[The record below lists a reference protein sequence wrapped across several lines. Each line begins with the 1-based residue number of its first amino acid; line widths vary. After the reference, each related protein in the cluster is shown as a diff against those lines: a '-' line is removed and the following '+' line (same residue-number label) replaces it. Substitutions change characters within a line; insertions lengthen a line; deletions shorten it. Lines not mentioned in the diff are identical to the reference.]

1 MSQTPRIELEGVARR
16 FGPRWAVARVD
27 LTLEPGASWMLTGAN
42 GSGKST
48 LLRCLATALRPHQGT
63 LRYGGRDLWTHRRE
77 IRPEIAY
84 LAHQLHLYDDLS
96 QRDNLVVWARMGG
109 LRADVDALL
118 HRVGLDPTRR
128 DPVRALSAGMKRR
141 LALARVLLKA
151 PRLLLLDEPFG
162 ALDPDG
168 RQLVIEVVREIQD
181 RGATLVLATHLPSSA
196 RHVCAEAL
204 VMEAGQITWRGAS
217 GDLP

>member
-1 MSQTPRIELEGVARR
+1 MSETPRIELKGLARR

-27 LTLEPGASWMLTGAN
+27 LTLEPGSSWMLTGAN

-63 LRYGGRDLWTHRRE
+63 LRYGDRDLWTHRRE

-96 QRDNLVVWARMGG
+96 QRDNLLVWARMGG
-109 LRADVDALL
+109 LRAPVDDLL
-118 HRVGLDPTRR
+118 RRVGLDPARR

-141 LALARVLLKA
+141 LALARVLLKS

-168 RQLVIEVVREIQD
+168 RQLVIDVVRELQ
-181 RGATLVLATHLPSSA
+181 GHGTTLVLATHLPTSA
-196 RHVCAEAL
+196 QHVCTQAV
-204 VMEAGQITWRGAS
+204 VMEAGQITWRGAA

>member
-1 MSQTPRIELEGVARR
+1 MPQTPRIKLEGLARR

-27 LTLEPGASWMLTGAN
+27 LDLEPGSSWMLTGAN

-48 LLRCLATALRPHQGT
+48 LLRCLATALRPHQGR
-63 LRYGGRDLWTHRRE
+63 LQYGDRDLWTHRNA

-96 QRDNLVVWARMGG
+96 QRDNLKVWARMGN
-109 LRADVDALL
+109 LKSDVDALL
-118 HRVGLDPTRR
+118 RRVGLDPART

-141 LALARVLLKA
+141 LALARILLKS

-168 RQLVIEVVREIQD
+168 RQLVVDVVREIQSE
-181 RGATLVLATHLPSSA
+181 GATLVLATHLPSSA
-196 RHVCAEAL
+196 QHVCSRAV
-204 VMEAGQITWRGAS
+204 VMESGQITWRGPA
-217 GDLP
+217 GGLP